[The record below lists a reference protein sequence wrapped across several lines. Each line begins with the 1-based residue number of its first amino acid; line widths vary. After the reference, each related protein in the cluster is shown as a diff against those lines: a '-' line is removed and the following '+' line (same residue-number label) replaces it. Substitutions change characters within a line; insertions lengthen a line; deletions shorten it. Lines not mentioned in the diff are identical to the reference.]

1 MDTCDV
7 AIVGAGPAG
16 AAAARE
22 CVRHGL
28 ATVVIEKRTLPRHKA
43 CSGILIPR
51 SRAMVEEHF
60 GPMPRSVIADPPVIR
75 VMRMHFP
82 SGRSINL
89 PIDGTGIWRSTF
101 DAWLCERA
109 GGEMRESTTC
119 VSARE
124 VADSVVLALR
134 TAQDKHVP
142 LQCRVLIVANG
153 GTSSLVR
160 DLDPTFYDGAPSYF
174 NMQEVYPC
182 TSRLEAG
189 VFHYFAMPAIS
200 PYPSAYVKDGVL
212 VMEVAVRAGDSPG
225 AALSRF
231 HDYLWPRIGVAG
243 AESVRRVGCW
253 VTMTAPRGRF
263 YFGTERILVAGEAS
277 GLLNLFGEGISSALA
292 SGIRAGRAAVKSV
305 REDRPPGPT
314 YRRAVQPERRRTEA
328 QYRYGRLISRTSG
341 VFDWR
346 AALRDRPLPER
357 VLLVADLVLWFLRLH
372 KATR

>member
-7 AIVGAGPAG
+7 AIIGAGPAG

-28 ATVVIEKRTLPRHKA
+28 KTVVIEKRTLPRHKA

-51 SRAMVEEHF
+51 SRSLVQDHF
-60 GPMPRSVIADPPVIR
+60 GPIPPSIIADPPVIR
-75 VMRMHFP
+75 LMRMHFP
-82 SGRSINL
+82 SGRIIDI
-89 PIDGTGIWRSTF
+89 PIDGTGIWRNTF

-109 GGEMRESTTC
+109 GAEMRESTAC
-119 VSARE
+119 VSCKE
-124 VADSVVLALR
+124 QGDGVVLALR
-134 TAQDKHVP
+134 TARDAHVP

-160 DLDPTFYDGAPSYF
+160 DLDPSFYDGVPSYF
-174 NMQEVYPC
+174 NLQEVYPC
-182 TSRLEAG
+182 ASRLEAG

-212 VMEVAVRAGDSPG
+212 VMEVAVRAGDSAG

-231 HDYLWPRIGVAG
+231 REYLWPRIGVTG
-243 AESVRRVGCW
+243 AEPERRVGCW
-253 VTMTAPRGRF
+253 VTMTAPQGGF
-263 YFGTERILVAGEAS
+263 YFGTDRILVAGEAS

-292 SGIRAGRAAVKSV
+292 SGIRAGRAAVNGI
-305 REDRPPGPT
+305 RDDRPPGPS
-314 YRRAVQPERRRTEA
+314 YRRAVQPERRRTEE
-328 QYRYGRLISRTSG
+328 QYRYGRLIFRTSG

-346 AALRDRPLPER
+346 AALRDRSLPER
-357 VLLVADLVLWFLRLH
+357 VLLVTDLVLWFLRL
-372 KATR
+372 KRATR